1 MSSEPEWIV
10 TLAPGSAPAAV
21 ARALR
26 QAGFQVEQVLDEI
39 GCITGRA
46 SAAVADAARRVP
58 GVDDVAGSGPVDIG
72 PPGAEPS

>member
-1 MSSEPEWIV
+1 MSSQPEWIV
-10 TLAPGSAPAAV
+10 TLAPGSTPAAV

-26 QAGFQVEQVLDEI
+26 QAGFQVEQVLGEI

-46 SAAVADAARRVP
+46 SAAVAEAARRVP

-72 PPGAEPS
+72 PPGADPS

>member
-1 MSSEPEWIV
+1 MSSEPQWIV
-10 TLAPGSAPAAV
+10 TLASGSAPAVV

-39 GCITGRA
+39 GCVTGRA
-46 SAAVADAARRVP
+46 SAAVADAVRRVP
-58 GVDDVAGSGPVDIG
+58 AVADVAGSGPVDVG

>member
-1 MSSEPEWIV
+1 MNADPEWIV

-26 QAGFQVEQVLDEI
+26 QAGFRVEQVLGEV

-58 GVDDVAGSGPVDIG
+58 GVADVAGSGPVDIG

>member
-1 MSSEPEWIV
+1 MSSDPEWIV
-10 TLAPGSAPAAV
+10 TLAPGAAPATV

-26 QAGFQVEQVLDEI
+26 QAGFRVEQVLGEV

-58 GVDDVAGSGPVDIG
+58 GVGDVAASGPVDIG
-72 PPGAEPS
+72 PPGVDPT